1 MTESAGFGAHLG
13 IPLDEYDARIRTFV
27 PYYEEMLE
35 QVSRTVRLLRPDART
50 IVDLGTGTGALAER
64 CLRAVP
70 GASVVGVDGD
80 PGMLSMARE
89 RLADIGRVELRHA
102 RFDRVDLPRC
112 DLIVASISLHHIADP
127 DAKRALYRRCRAAL
141 DPAGAMVIADCYP
154 PVSRTLAAEGMARW
168 RQHLERVYATEEAAG
183 YLDAWAEEDTY
194 FPMDQEMS
202 WLAES
207 DFRTDVVWRR
217 DLFAVLLCSAAASA
231 PNPADGTG

>member
-35 QVSRTVRLLRPDART
+35 QVARTMRLLSPDAPT

-64 CLRAVP
+64 CLRGMP
-70 GASVVGVDGD
+70 DASVVGIDGD
-80 PGMLSMARE
+80 PGMLAMAGE
-89 RLADIGRVELRHA
+89 RLADAGRVELRHA

-112 DLIVASISLHHIADP
+112 DVVVASISLHHIAEP

-141 DPAGAMVIADCYP
+141 DPAGVMVIADCYP
-154 PVSRTLAAEGMARW
+154 PASPTLAAAGMARW
-168 RQHLERVYATEEAAG
+168 REHLERVYAPDDAAG

-194 FPMDQEMS
+194 FRLDQELG
-202 WLAES
+202 WLAEAG
-207 DFRTDVVWRR
+207 FRPEVVWRR
-217 DLFAVLLCSAAASA
+217 DLFAVLLCSVAAA
-231 PNPADGTG
+231 